1 MVGGKD
7 GASASGAPP
16 SAMPKGNRVLD
27 AMGEA
32 EAALIFPHLEPMP
45 LHAGLNSLARRG
57 ARRGARWT
65 ATRPAGR
72 CPG

>member
-45 LHAGLNSLARRG
+45 LHAGLI
-57 ARRGARWT
+57 
-65 ATRPAGR
+65 
-72 CPG
+72 